1 MQANI
6 ECRFTLKCVRDM
18 IITYTRCLM
27 MMNCFNGMINCRKV
41 FSLIFSWDH
50 KHILNIMNL
59 QHDTEFEPEI
69 RRT

>member
-1 MQANI
+1 
-6 ECRFTLKCVRDM
+6 
-18 IITYTRCLM
+18 M
-27 MMNCFNGMINCRKV
+27 MMNCFNGMINCGKV